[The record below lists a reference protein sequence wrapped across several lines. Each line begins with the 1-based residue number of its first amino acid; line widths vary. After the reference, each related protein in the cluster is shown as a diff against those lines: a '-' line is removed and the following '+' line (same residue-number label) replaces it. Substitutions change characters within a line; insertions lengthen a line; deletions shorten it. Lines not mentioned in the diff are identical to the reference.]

1 MRNNKILLK
10 LALVAFTLGS
20 CNKYLDVN
28 TDPNRPTDA
37 NITPEL
43 IFTQAEA
50 AVAFR
55 TTSNTYTLFLN
66 HWVGYSAQNGTFA
79 PQQNEITYNIDQSF
93 SNAIFVWWNEV
104 LFDLHQAKIK
114 ALETGNNGIAA
125 ASMILTANLTQQ
137 LVDLYGNIPY
147 SQAFNVDAYP
157 TPDYDNAQDIYNSLQ
172 SVLDSAILLLG
183 TEAPSSFGANDII
196 AHGDQTLWIKYANT
210 LKLRLL
216 IRQSEISGF
225 DPSSET
231 AKITAN
237 GGVLMAGENI
247 SVNPGYVDDV
257 GKQNPF
263 YSNFGWSPT
272 GVVNTSSDNAN
283 DFIINRMG
291 NDADPRLERFF
302 YPVAFDPSNGWL
314 GAVYGDE
321 ISNIPPA
328 SQLSYFGPAVVGNV
342 TADGVGDGT
351 GARAS
356 QWIMPAYESMF
367 LYAEAVER
375 GWFPGS
381 AQTAYENAVIE
392 SFTWLGVPDPT
403 TAATTYMTNNAD
415 ADYTQ
420 AGPTIAEKVN
430 FIDYQKYL
438 ANTMIDPV
446 ESYADIRRLPN
457 MMPNTDYISKA
468 PGNVHNSLPLRL
480 PYPSSEAT
488 TNGTNLAK
496 QGTIDIYASKLF
508 WEP

>member
-93 SNAIFVWWNEV
+93 ANAIFVWWNEV
-104 LFDLHQAKIK
+104 LFDLHQAKVK
-114 ALETGNNGIAA
+114 SLETGNNGIAA
-125 ASMILTANLTQQ
+125 ASMILTADLTQQ

-147 SQAFNVDAYP
+147 SQAFNVNAYP
-157 TPDYDNAQDIYNSLQ
+157 TPDYDNAKDIYNDLQ
-172 SVLDSAILLLG
+172 GVLDSAILLLG
-183 TEAPSSFGANDII
+183 TEAPSSFGASDII
-196 AHGDQTLWIKYANT
+196 AGGNQTLWIKFANT

-216 IRQSEISGF
+216 IRQSEVSGF
-225 DPSSET
+225 DPSSEIS
-231 AKITAN
+231 KITAN
-237 GGVLMAGENI
+237 GGVLMAGESM
-247 SVNPGYVDDV
+247 SVNPGYVNDV

-263 YSNFGWSPT
+263 YANFGWSPT

-283 DFIINRMG
+283 NFIINALG
-291 NDADPRLERFF
+291 NDGDPRIERFF
-302 YPVAFDPSNGWL
+302 YPVGFDGANGFL
-314 GAVYGDE
+314 GAVYGDD

-328 SQLSYFGPAVVGNV
+328 SGLSYFGPGVVGNINS
-342 TADGVGDGT
+342 ANAGDGT
-351 GARAS
+351 GAAAS
-356 QWIMPAYESMF
+356 QWIMPSYESMF

-375 GWFPGS
+375 GWFPGT
-381 AQTAYENAVIE
+381 AQTAYEDAVRE
-392 SFTWLGVPDPT
+392 SFIWLGVPD
-403 TAATTYMTNNAD
+403 AVNSANTYMANNAD

-420 AGPTIAEKVN
+420 AGPTLAEKVN
-430 FIDYQKYL
+430 FINYQKYL

-446 ESYADIRRLPN
+446 ESYSDIRRLPN
-457 MMPNTDYISKA
+457 MMPSDDYISKA
-468 PGNVHNSLPLRL
+468 SGNSHTTLPLRL

-496 QGTIDIYASKLF
+496 QGTIDIYSSKLF